1 MGKRRFGAQSGY
13 RDKTK
18 IFENLDDGD
27 LRKKMGEDSFKV
39 EERARSLNRS
49 KLKEGTESISQ
60 DSGIINAQIKQN
72 NLLR

>member
-1 MGKRRFGAQSGY
+1 
-13 RDKTK
+13 
-18 IFENLDDGD
+18 
-27 LRKKMGEDSFKV
+27 MGEDSFKV